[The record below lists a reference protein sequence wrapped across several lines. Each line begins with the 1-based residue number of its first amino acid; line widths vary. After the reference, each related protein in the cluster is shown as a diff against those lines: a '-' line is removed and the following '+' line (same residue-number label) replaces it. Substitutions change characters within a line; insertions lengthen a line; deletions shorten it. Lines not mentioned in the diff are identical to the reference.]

1 MYPWT
6 GRVRFPYISQT
17 RRTRTVSTST
27 SVFPTPE
34 TDFSKEALDAIENDT
49 PIIYHGRH
57 HVGISNIKR
66 RLALMYG
73 ERASITC
80 SNMDEKLRSRRRG
93 AAA

>member
-1 MYPWT
+1 M
-6 GRVRFPYISQT
+6 RFPYISQT

-27 SVFPTPE
+27 SVFSDTGNG
-34 TDFSKEALDAIENDT
+34 FSKEALDAIENDT

-80 SNMDEKLRSRRRG
+80 SNMDENYG
-93 AAA
+93 AVVEVRLPKTE